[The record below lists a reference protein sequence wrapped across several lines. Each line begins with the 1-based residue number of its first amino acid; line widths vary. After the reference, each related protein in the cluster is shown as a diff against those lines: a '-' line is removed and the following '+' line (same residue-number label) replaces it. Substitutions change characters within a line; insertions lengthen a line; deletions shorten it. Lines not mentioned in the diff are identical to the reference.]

1 MPSNPTA
8 LNETLDK
15 TLAHLQSLIEVVA
28 KLRDPEGG
36 CPWDLEQTSDSLV
49 PYIIEEAYETVDA
62 IRGGDRKAIAEELG
76 DLLLQVVLQAQ
87 IAQDNQDFDLGAV
100 AQGITE
106 KLVRRHPHVFGDV
119 EAKDAETVKRN
130 WDAIKASESPDKRPE
145 LLSYRLGRIA
155 RSLPPLEAGL
165 KISQKAAKIGFEWE
179 KVEDVWTK
187 FEEELGE
194 FRHALDHEDGSAQ
207 AGEFGDLMFS
217 LIQLARWHGIDPS
230 RAIHGT
236 NQRFVARLE
245 QMETLGDRPL
255 TDYTL
260 QELEALWQ
268 KAKRKLGQGS
278 KP

>member
-1 MPSNPTA
+1 MAPSNPP
-8 LNETLDK
+8 NEILTQ
-15 TLAHLQSLIEVVA
+15 LQALIEVVA
-28 KLRDPEGG
+28 QLRDPKSG
-36 CPWDLEQTSDSLV
+36 CPWDLEQTPESLV

-87 IAQDNQDFDLGAV
+87 IAQDNQAFDLGTV
-100 AQGITE
+100 AQGLTE

-119 EAKDAETVKRN
+119 EAKDPEAVSRN
-130 WDAIKASESPDKRPE
+130 WDAIKAAESPDKRPE
-145 LLSYRLGRIA
+145 LLSYKLGRIA

-179 KVEDVWTK
+179 KVEDVWAK

-194 FRHALDHEDGSAQ
+194 FRYALDHEDAAAQ
-207 AGEFGDLMFS
+207 SGEFGDLMFS

-230 RAIHGT
+230 MAIHGT

-245 QMETLGDRPL
+245 QMETLGNKPL
-255 TDYTL
+255 TDYSL
-260 QELEALWQ
+260 EELEALWQ

-278 KP
+278 NL